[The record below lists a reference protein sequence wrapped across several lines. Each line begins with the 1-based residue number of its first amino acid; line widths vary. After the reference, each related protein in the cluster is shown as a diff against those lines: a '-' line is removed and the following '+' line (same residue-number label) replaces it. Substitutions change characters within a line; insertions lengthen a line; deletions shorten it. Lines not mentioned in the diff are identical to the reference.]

1 MSPPMSNGN
10 ISSKYKTDNLDQR
23 LVNVKSFPHG
33 IRNCYILRPE
43 QGKNNN
49 YLIRAWFL
57 YGNYDRKNSVPNFD
71 LYIGAN
77 LWDSIWWLNASQYL
91 IKEIMYMTLTNYIHV
106 CLVNIGAGTPFISAL
121 ELRHLD
127 YSIYKSQ
134 SGCMLLYERK
144 ALGAYGANGE
154 LIGYKDEL
162 GRLWTT
168 YSILDSQIMTTIFP
182 TDSQNSND
190 YKLPR
195 EMISTAVKPLNVTQP
210 LACYFDHGGGPTIKL
225 YVYFHFCEL
234 RNSGIMS
241 YLKTTTITQEKPESG
256 DELWITI
263 VRTNRSTL
271 PPILNAMEI
280 YVEKQLQQSP
290 TDPEDVDAMVNIS
303 STYGVK
309 KNWQGDPCFPM
320 NLSWNLSSSGL
331 TGVIAPAL
339 SSLKSVLH
347 LDLSNNSLTRPV
359 PEFLAQLPALKILNL
374 ANNNLTGSVPKALL
388 KKSSLILSM
397 DGNPNLCWS
406 VSCKLT
412 MTKKNQQNKK
422 KNQLTVAIVAS
433 VYNSYLVGLK
443 DIKYLKTSIKF
454 IFVAGRTL
462 KSKNRRFSH
471 SEVVSITNN
480 FETVIGRG
488 GFGTV
493 HLGYLEDGTEA
504 ELLTT
509 IHHRNL
515 APLIGYCDEGSN
527 TALIYEYM
535 ANGNLQEC
543 LLDKNRAVLTWEQ
556 RLHIAIDASH
566 DFGLTRIFPDEDG
579 DHVSTAVVGTLG
591 YLDPEYYST
600 SRLTE
605 KSDVYSFGVVL
616 LELITGQPAIIK
628 NDENIH
634 VVNWVKPMLERGE
647 ISNIVDPRLQGEFDI
662 NSAWKAL
669 ETAMACVPTS
679 SNQRLTMSRVV
690 GELKE
695 SLKIYLGNGKT
706 LDTTEINKLTSGQ
719 RNLESSMI
727 CPQAR

>member
-1 MSPPMSNGN
+1 MYWALSGGPKASMGPPMSNGN

-33 IRNCYILRPE
+33 IRNCYTLRPE

-57 YGNYDRKNSVPNFD
+57 YGNYDRKNSVLNFD

-91 IKEIMYMTLTNYIHV
+91 IKEIMYMTPTNYIHV
-106 CLVNIGAGTPFISAL
+106 CLVNTGAGTPFISAL

-127 YSIYKSQ
+127 NSIYKSQ

-144 ALGAYGANGE
+144 ALGAYGADGE
-154 LIGYKDEL
+154 LIGSLNSVSYIQKSFRYKDEL

-195 EMISTAVKPLNVTQP
+195 EIISTAVKPLTVTQP

-234 RNSGIMS
+234 EELRDNEVPEFDILLNHVPWVESVVPS

-263 VRTNRSTL
+263 VRTKRSTL

-331 TGVIAPAL
+331 IGVIAPAL

-433 VYNSYLVGLK
+433 VVSSISFFSTIAIWWGLK
-443 DIKYLKTSIKF
+443 TRRHK
-454 IFVAGRTL
+454 AGRTL
-462 KSKNRRFSH
+462 KSKNRRFSYY
-471 SEVVSITNN
+471 EVVSITNN

-493 HLGYLEDGTEA
+493 HLGYLEDDTEVAVQTLYRSSTQASEQFWTEA

-566 DFGLTRIFPDEDG
+566 VNENLQAKVADFGLTRIFPDEDG

-605 KSDVYSFGVVL
+605 KSDVYGFGVVL

-628 NDENIH
+628 SDENIH
-634 VVNWVKPMLERGE
+634 VVNWVKPMLERG
-647 ISNIVDPRLQGEFDI
+647 
-662 NSAWKAL
+662 
-669 ETAMACVPTS
+669 
-679 SNQRLTMSRVV
+679 
-690 GELKE
+690 
-695 SLKIYLGNGKT
+695 GN
-706 LDTTEINKLTSGQ
+706 
-719 RNLESSMI
+719 
-727 CPQAR
+727 